1 MKKRRILKQA
11 LTEIGIA
18 SYAFDVTAEEYQS
31 ALAVM
36 DGMAA
41 ELFPTHQTGYIFPA
55 DGVESDPDDEAG
67 ITESA
72 FPMFY
77 TNLALRLAPGYG
89 KTVSAWT
96 VKAAK
101 DSLDRYQLNNLTI
114 PERCLPG
121 TMPVGQGA
129 GRSVRDNPFIWAC
142 GCGSICADGSS
153 CLSRI
158 ACYNPLDGLAP
169 VVNELDMNLQYQLP
183 QEL

>member
-18 SYAFDVTAEEYQS
+18 SYAFDVGPEEYQN
-31 ALAVM
+31 ALAIM

-41 ELFPTHQTGYIFPA
+41 EWYPRITVGYIFPA

-67 ITESA
+67 IPEYA
-72 FPMFY
+72 FPLFY
-77 TNLALRLAPGYG
+77 SNLAQRLAGGYG
-89 KTVSAWT
+89 KTLSAWT
-96 VKAAK
+96 VKLAK
-101 DSLDRYQLNNLTI
+101 DSFDNALLNNLTI
-114 PERCLPG
+114 PQRCLPS
-121 TMPVGQGA
+121 TMPIGQGA
-129 GRSVRDNPFIWAC
+129 GRSVRDNPYVWGC
-142 GCGSICADGSS
+142 GCGSGCAVGT
-153 CLSRI
+153 CLTPI